1 MTDENVT
8 LTIPQPLSSDIKLN
22 FCGLRNENGEKLKN
36 QTIEI
41 NFDDFSVKLTFDMFE
56 KALKQAFKDEEAKI
70 SPWTLP
76 KTEGGKPGDV
86 LCLIDGKHIFVPEEE
101 AIGRGYVICTWG
113 E

>member
-56 KALKQAFKDEEAKI
+56 KALK
-70 SPWTLP
+70 
-76 KTEGGKPGDV
+76 
-86 LCLIDGKHIFVPEEE
+86 E
-101 AIGRGYVICTWG
+101 AIGSYVICAWG